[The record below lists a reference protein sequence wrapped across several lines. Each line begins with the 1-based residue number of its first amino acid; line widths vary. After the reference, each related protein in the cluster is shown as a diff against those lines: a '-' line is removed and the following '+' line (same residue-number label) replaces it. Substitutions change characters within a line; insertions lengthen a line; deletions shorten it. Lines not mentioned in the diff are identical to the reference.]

1 MDITET
7 TLEAAMAQCRVSAA
21 ILGIDGEDA
30 DKAYRLAERYTDRG
44 IPIDHYFMAMDI
56 LRLASRINKNILENT
71 IGKHDENH
79 DGMRN
84 GKCDGFPN
92 RNQ

>member
-71 IGKHDENH
+71 IGKHD
-79 DGMRN
+79 GMRN
-84 GKCDGFPN
+84 GKCDGFPDGN
-92 RNQ
+92 HQ